1 MTPAGTGNC
10 WPPGSGWTSES
21 FGYFVVCGVVFV
33 VIDGG
38 GGVVDV
44 VVVVMFM
51 EVL

>member
-1 MTPAGTGNC
+1 MVLLFMLSWC
-10 WPPGSGWTSES
+10 
-21 FGYFVVCGVVFV
+21 YFCGG
-33 VIDGG
+33 DGG